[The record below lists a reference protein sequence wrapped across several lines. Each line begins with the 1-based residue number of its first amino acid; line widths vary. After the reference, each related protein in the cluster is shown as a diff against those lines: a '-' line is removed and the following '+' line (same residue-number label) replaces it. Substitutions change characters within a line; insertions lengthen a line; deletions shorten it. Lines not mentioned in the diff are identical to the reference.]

1 MNEENRKLQAKI
13 VEFAIEVLS
22 MEVTKTS
29 PEMVV
34 AISRLVGSKELF

>member
-1 MNEENRKLQAKI
+1 MNEETEKLQIKI
-13 VEFAIEVLS
+13 AEFAIEVLS
-22 MEVTKTS
+22 MEETKTS

>member
-1 MNEENRKLQAKI
+1 MKSEYEKLQEKI
-13 VEFAIEVLS
+13 IEFSIEVLS
-22 MEVTKTS
+22 AEETKTS